1 MGQISFSVSLMLIA
15 LFSIAII
22 GFAVN
27 FGSDNDAYVQLSDD
41 PELSDLYTK
50 QRANMS
56 SLREQSESTFTS
68 IVESSIEEGE
78 TTPTGGQFSI
88 TPGTLISTIKN
99 IVKVGYVKIFG
110 SGGGFG
116 IFITA
121 FISMLVF
128 ISGLY
133 IWKTWV
139 GRNPD

>member
-1 MGQISFSVSLMLIA
+1 MGQISFSVSLILIA

-27 FGSDNDAYVQLSDD
+27 FGIDNDAYVQLSDD
-41 PELSDLYTK
+41 PELTNLYAE
-50 QRANMS
+50 QRANMT
-56 SLREQSESTFTS
+56 SLREQSESTYTS

-88 TPGTLISTIKN
+88 TPGTLLSTISN
-99 IVKVGYVKIFG
+99 IVKVGYLKIFG
-110 SGGGFG
+110 SGEGFG
-116 IFITA
+116 IFLTT
-121 FISMLVF
+121 FILTLLF
-128 ISGLY
+128 IMSLY